1 MKMDVSQL
9 WDATSSMEKTA
20 ETASAVG
27 FFTRDRL
34 RQECVLDRV
43 LPPQFITQNDL
54 ERNTNDDYPL
64 IRVEKELDT
73 KAFPLGFRGSA
84 ETNWFDGQKYEVTF
98 GQIRTQEH
106 NKTQEEMMTMRAP
119 VVDYFNRNGVFDIG
133 AKADT
138 TFRAAL
144 DLAAGAASNVITSA
158 STAFTKA
165 DAVKMLKQMEIK
177 RVPAGCWVV
186 TESRWN
192 DILLMNPNDLGYT
205 LVGEL
210 AINGAKKIPT
220 FLDIPVVRTIEAYQT
235 GVTPVTV
242 WDNQSVY
249 LCTTPDF
256 LGKNFILQDVQYHM
270 ERKYNLLTWAAWM
283 TRGAGIGNIKGVVRA
298 DFASAGI

>member
-9 WDATSSMEKTA
+9 WDATASMEKTA
-20 ETASAVG
+20 ETSSAVG

-73 KAFPLGFRGSA
+73 KAFALGFRGSA
-84 ETNWFDGQKYEVTF
+84 ETNWFDGQKYEITF
-98 GQIRTQEH
+98 GQVRTQEH
-106 NKTQEEMMTMRAP
+106 NKTQEELMTMKAP
-119 VVDYFNRNGVFDIG
+119 VVDYFNRNGVFDLG
-133 AKADT
+133 AKTDIQFRSGLDT
-138 TFRAAL
+138 AA
-144 DLAAGAASNVITSA
+144 AASSNVITSA

-177 RVPAGCWVV
+177 RCPAGCWIV

-192 DILLMNPNDLGYT
+192 DILLMSPNDLGYT

-210 AINGAKKIPT
+210 ALNGAKKIPT
-220 FLDIPVVRTIEAYQT
+220 FLDIPVVRTIEAAHAGY
-235 GVTPVTV
+235 VDSV
-242 WDNQSVY
+242 WDNKGVY
-249 LCTTPDF
+249 LCSTPDF

-283 TRGAGIGNIKGVVRA
+283 TRGAGIGNIKAVVRT
-298 DFASAGI
+298 DFPNAGI